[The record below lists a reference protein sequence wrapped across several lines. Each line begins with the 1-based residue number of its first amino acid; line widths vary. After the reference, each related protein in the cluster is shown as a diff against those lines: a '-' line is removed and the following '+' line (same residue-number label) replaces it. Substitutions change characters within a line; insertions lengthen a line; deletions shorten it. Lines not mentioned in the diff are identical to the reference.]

1 MDDGGRS
8 LPSTIF
14 LCDPLARSPPAPP
27 SPARSTALS
36 PVAAGDPRST
46 SANPTVPPFP
56 PSRPSSSTRMKRESA
71 SRTSRASSGPVTALT
86 WCTNWGRL
94 GPKSSV
100 TALHGRFCRGSP
112 SGAPACRDHCQG
124 RLQKKIEPCE
134 SLPTR
139 EGMDTIFI
147 APRSTAAIKRVSI
160 PSPVGSDSNGSICF
174 ANALD
179 HDHGRLARHLVILE
193 QNLPWRAVT
202 EDFGPNH
209 VV

>member
-71 SRTSRASSGPVTALT
+71 SRTSRASSGPRNSVDLVHNLGTVGAKVLGNSSPRQILLEDHQVARQPAVVIVKGVCKT
-86 WCTNWGRL
+86 KLSHVNRFPHEKVCT
-94 GPKSSV
+94 PFS
-100 TALHGRFCRGSP
+100 
-112 SGAPACRDHCQG
+112 
-124 RLQKKIEPCE
+124 
-134 SLPTR
+134 
-139 EGMDTIFI
+139 
-147 APRSTAAIKRVSI
+147 
-160 PSPVGSDSNGSICF
+160 
-174 ANALD
+174 
-179 HDHGRLARHLVILE
+179 
-193 QNLPWRAVT
+193 
-202 EDFGPNH
+202 
-209 VV
+209 